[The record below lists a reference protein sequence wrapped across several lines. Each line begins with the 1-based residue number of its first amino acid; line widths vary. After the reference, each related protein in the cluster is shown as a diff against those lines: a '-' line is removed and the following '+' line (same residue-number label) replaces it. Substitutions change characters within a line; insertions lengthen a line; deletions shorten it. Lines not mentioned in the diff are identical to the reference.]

1 MSYKTLAI
9 ILVVLL
15 GGMAIYYNQSVSS
28 NTAVDVTPKVETTK

>member
-1 MSYKTLAI
+1 MNLKTLAI

-28 NTAVDVTPKVETTK
+28 NASGDNAPVVEKAK

>member
-1 MSYKTLAI
+1 MSHKILAI

-28 NTAVDVTPKVETTK
+28 NTAGGAAPKTETAK